1 VSEFHYEGRKM
12 LIGEP
17 FPFITEF
24 VESIND
30 AIKEYGENQRLS
42 STRRYRISFC
52 IMAIIMTD
60 TVCRA
65 TFERA
70 GLGRYALA
78 ALSWMLRRSN
88 IRWEFLLCS
97 GVSHI
102 LKSYGITKGT
112 LAPDDSEKKRSENT
126 KQISEVRKMKDK
138 KTDGYIMGQ
147 STVFLIL
154 ITPIVTVPVGF
165 MFQMPDPE
173 LTQWNMM
180 KKKSEKSGCCP
191 KKPPKNPAY
200 PTEQEIALI
209 LLKRFRV
216 CHPTIRLQCV
226 LADNLYCCPAF
237 FGKATGIFGK
247 IQVISQIKCNQN
259 IRYRNGK
266 KCVKDFFSSC
276 SCVSQK
282 ISIRGG
288 GEVTALI
295 GSARLHVC
303 SHRTGLSVIALRYEG
318 EEDVRYPA
326 ASDLTWR
333 TEDIV
338 RAYTLR
344 WLIGVFIQDRKS
356 YEGRSTLTKQR
367 GDEGSERTLIP
378 SLLTDHCLLLHPEQ
392 RRRMNNK
399 LPAITVGSL
408 IGKSKAECLFV
419 FISKLMSDEDD
430 KNKLDELSD
439 TVNKIFRMSP
449 SEKHM
454 VGRYLGNP
462 APSPSLKYKAA

>member
-1 VSEFHYEGRKM
+1 MKADKM
-12 LIGEP
+12 LISEP
-17 FPFITEF
+17 LPFITEF

-30 AIKEYGENQRLS
+30 AIREYGEKRRLS
-42 STRRYRISFC
+42 STQRYWISFC

-70 GLGRYALA
+70 GLGTYALA
-78 ALSWMLRRSN
+78 ALSRMLRHSK
-88 IRWEFLLCS
+88 IPWEFLLCS
-97 GVSHI
+97 SVSHI
-102 LKSYGITKGT
+102 LKDYGITKGT
-112 LAPDDSEKKRSENT
+112 LAPDDSEKKRSKNT
-126 KQISEVRKMKDK
+126 KRISNVHKMKDK
-138 KTDGYIMGQ
+138 KTDGYLMGQ
-147 STVFLIL
+147 SIVFLVL
-154 ITPIVTVPVGF
+154 ITPIVTIPVGF
-165 MFQMPDPE
+165 MLYMPDPK
-173 LTQWNMM
+173 LTEWNRL
-180 KKKSEKSGCCP
+180 KKQSKKSGCCP

-200 PTEQEIALI
+200 PTKQEIALI
-209 LLKRFRV
+209 LLRRFRV
-216 CHPTIRLQCV
+216 CHPTIRIPSV

-237 FGKATGIFGK
+237 FEKATEIFGK
-247 IQVISQIKCNQN
+247 VQVISQIKYNQN

-266 KCVKDFFSSC
+266 KSVKDFFSSY

-288 GEVTALI
+288 EEVTAVI

-303 SHRTGLSVIALRYEG
+303 SHKTELFVIALRYEG
-318 EEDVRYPA
+318 EEDYRYLV

-356 YEGRSTLTKQR
+356 YEGWNALTKQR
-367 GDEGSERTLIP
+367 GDEGSERTLIL

-392 RRRMNNK
+392 RQRMNTE

-408 IGKSKAECLFV
+408 IGKSKVECLFI
-419 FISKLMSDEDD
+419 FIRKLISNEDD

-439 TVNKIFRMSP
+439 TVCEIFRMSP
-449 SEKHM
+449 SKKHM
-454 VGRYLGNP
+454 VGRDLGNF
-462 APSPSLKYKAA
+462 APSPSLKYKTA

>member
-1 VSEFHYEGRKM
+1 MKADKM

-17 FPFITEF
+17 LPFITEF
-24 VESIND
+24 VESING
-30 AIKEYGENQRLS
+30 ALREYGENCQLS
-42 STRRYRISFC
+42 STRRFRISFC

-70 GLGRYALA
+70 GLGTYASA
-78 ALSWMLRRSN
+78 ALSRMLRHSK
-88 IRWEFLLCS
+88 IPWEFLLCS
-97 GVSHI
+97 SVSHI
-102 LKSYGITKGT
+102 SKSFGIDRGT

-126 KQISEVRKMKDK
+126 KRISEVRKMKDK
-138 KTDGYIMGQ
+138 KTDGFIMGQ

-154 ITPIVTVPVGF
+154 ITPIVTIPVGF
-165 MFQMPDPE
+165 MFYMPDPK
-173 LTQWNMM
+173 LTEWNRL
-180 KKKSEKSGCCP
+180 KKQRKKSGCCP
-191 KKPPKNPAY
+191 KKPPKNHAY
-200 PTEQEIALI
+200 PTKQEIALI
-209 LLKRFRV
+209 LLRRFRV
-216 CHPTIRLQCV
+216 CHPTVRIQCV

-237 FGKATGIFGK
+237 FEKTTEIFGK
-247 IQVISQIKCNQN
+247 VQVISQIKYNQN

-266 KCVKDFFSSC
+266 KSVKDFFSSY

-288 GEVTALI
+288 EEVTAVI

-303 SHRTGLSVIALRYEG
+303 SHKTELFVIALRYEG
-318 EEDVRYPA
+318 EEDYRYLV

-338 RAYTLR
+338 KAYTLR

-356 YEGRSTLTKQR
+356 YEGWNALTKQR
-367 GDEGSERTLIP
+367 GDEGSERTLIL

-392 RRRMNNK
+392 RHRMNNK

-408 IGKSKAECLFV
+408 IGKSKAECLIV
-419 FISKLMSDEDD
+419 FIRRLMSDDD
-430 KNKLDELSD
+430 KHKLDELSD
-439 TVNKIFRMSP
+439 TVSRIFLMSP
-449 SEKHM
+449 SKKHM
-454 VGRYLGNP
+454 VGRDSGNL
-462 APSPSLKYKAA
+462 APSPSLKYKTA